1 MSAPHDDVTAPPAGA
16 PVPAPGTDALRRR
29 ASAPLGPLLVASFLM
44 ASANLAVFPLLAE
57 IQVEQGLST
66 AALGPIAGAAFVA
79 SVIAQLLLAPLAD
92 RGLERHLLVGGLVA
106 GALSLVAMALSTT
119 VAGMVA
125 ARALEG
131 VAFGAFLPATRA
143 IVTRGAGMQV
153 AERLGRLSAAELAG
167 VAVGP
172 LLSAWIAS
180 AVSVD
185 ASLLAFGVLSLATV
199 PLVVRLPIHRPAL
212 VRAPEGT
219 TDRPPRL
226 ALDLLAQRPV
236 AVAVLL
242 SVALMIPVGA
252 YDTLWSRFMTDLG
265 ASTVLIGVSLA
276 VFALPYIVLASA
288 AGRLADR
295 VGAIR
300 AAVTGMVA
308 TSAVMVVYGL
318 VGSPLVVTALAAVES
333 TGQALAAPGAQAAMA
348 HATGEARAG
357 AGQGLAGAMGTL
369 AAGLVAVVAAPV
381 YETGGAA
388 VLFCATAALV
398 LGVLGLAVVLHRGA
412 DRPVPAAMALG
423 ADAG

>member
-1 MSAPHDDVTAPPAGA
+1 MSAPHAEPSSPSS
-16 PVPAPGTDALRRR
+16 R
-29 ASAPLGPLLVASFLM
+29 SAPMLPLLLASFLM

-57 IQVEQGLST
+57 IQVEHGLST
-66 AALGPIAGAAFVA
+66 AALGPIAGASFVA
-79 SVIAQLLLAPLAD
+79 AVVAQLLLAPLAD
-92 RGLERHLLVGGLVA
+92 RGQERHLLVGGLVA
-106 GALSLVAMALSTT
+106 GALALVAMALSTT

-143 IVTRGAGMQV
+143 IVTRGAGLHV

-167 VAVGP
+167 VAAGP
-172 LLSAWIAS
+172 LVSAWIAS
-180 AVSVD
+180 VASVD
-185 ASLLAFGVLSLATV
+185 ASLLAFAVLSLATV
-199 PLVVRLPIHRPAL
+199 PLVLRLPIHRPAS
-212 VRAPEGT
+212 T
-219 TDRPPRL
+219 TATTSEATIGRPPRL
-226 ALDLLAQRPV
+226 AIDLLAQRPV
-236 AVAVLL
+236 VVAVLL

-265 ASTVLIGVSLA
+265 ASTLLIGVSLA
-276 VFALPYIVLASA
+276 VFALPYILLASA

-295 VGAIR
+295 IGALR
-300 AAVTGMVA
+300 AAVAGMVA

-318 VGSPLVVTALAAVES
+318 VGSPSVVIALAAVES

-381 YETGGAA
+381 YEAGGAA
-388 VLFCATAALV
+388 VLFGATAMLVVGV
-398 LGVLGLAVVLHRGA
+398 LGVALALHRGA
-412 DRPVPAAMALG
+412 GATARTPVALAAEPR
-423 ADAG
+423 